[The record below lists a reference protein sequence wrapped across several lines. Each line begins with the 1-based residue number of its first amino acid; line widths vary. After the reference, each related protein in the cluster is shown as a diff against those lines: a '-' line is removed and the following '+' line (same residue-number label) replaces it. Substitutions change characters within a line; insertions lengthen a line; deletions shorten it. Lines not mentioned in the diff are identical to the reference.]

1 MDQSKRHP
9 HLPLS
14 RNSKMNK
21 ELTGIAHYDGEK
33 LWFQDGKLHRTVGP
47 AVEHPNGTKEWYLNG
62 KKHRTDG
69 PALED
74 ADGTKSW
81 FQNGKWHRTDGPA
94 IEHPD
99 GTKEWYLFG
108 EKYEDLGLWRVTSE
122 MLVLLFPDFGR
133 DK

>member
-1 MDQSKRHP
+1 
-9 HLPLS
+9 
-14 RNSKMNK
+14 MNK

-33 LWFQDGKLHRTVGP
+33 LWFQDGKLHRTDGP

-69 PALED
+69 PALE
-74 ADGTKSW
+74 
-81 FQNGKWHRTDGPA
+81 
-94 IEHPD
+94 HPD
-99 GTKEWYLFG
+99 GTKSWYLFG
-108 EKYEDLGLWRVTSE
+108 EKYEDLGLWRVASE